1 MNKVIKQ
8 NNSEASKSQVP
19 VFLHFVIAA
28 FTFSR
33 FLLVSLL
40 SWMLRQYR
48 SERTPVDES
57 EIFSVS
63 TQRLGGGN
71 TFF

>member
-8 NNSEASKSQVP
+8 NNSEALKSQRP
-19 VFLHFVIAA
+19 SFLRFVIAT
-28 FTFSR
+28 FTFSQ

-40 SWMLRQYR
+40 GWMLRQYR

-57 EIFSVS
+57 EMFSVS

-71 TFF
+71 TYF